1 MSASTSKT
9 LISYSI
15 FEVSKQGHLVVPKD
29 IYDERI
35 FDLGYRSQEE
45 AIAAIDALGSWG
57 EFVIL
62 TRVGRYYVYSDEE

>member
-1 MSASTSKT
+1 MASSKT

-29 IYDERI
+29 TWDERL
-35 FDLGYRSQEE
+35 FNLGYSSQED

-62 TRVGRYYVYSDEE
+62 TRVGRYYVHSDEE